1 MGNHT
6 GIKSN
11 KVYLYGKPFKV
22 VVDHEPLCSLYNQ
35 HSREVTV
42 RIAKHKSKLLAFD
55 FEVIY
60 QPGVTNPCD
69 WASCCPPA
77 ARTYT
82 EQEKE
87 DLGVEDE
94 EEDGEILVC
103 RMEELNDAVTVP
115 ILQRQTRSCNK

>member
-1 MGNHT
+1 M
-6 GIKSN
+6 
-11 KVYLYGKPFKV
+11 
-22 VVDHEPLCSLYNQ
+22 
-35 HSREVTV
+35 
-42 RIAKHKSKLLAFD
+42 
-55 FEVIY
+55 IY

-69 WASCCPPA
+69 WASRCPPP
-77 ARTYT
+77 ARSYT

-115 ILQRQTRSCNK
+115 ILQRHTKADDILQQVVQDIKVN